1 MIGIDLVKISR
12 IDEIIKNKGL
22 DFAQKMVGSDA
33 DNAES
38 LAGHYAA
45 KEAFAKAMGTGLST
59 DILKNSKVIYGEK
72 GQPFLSYKNK
82 RYIISISHDGD
93 YAVSNVDASSFI
105 ADQKYLDLLNKRP
118 EDSNKG
124 TFGRLGLIAGYN
136 NMPGSALLATDAA
149 FRSGVGY
156 VYLYS
161 SEQMLPILQTKS
173 TEAIINSF
181 GCFFLRENFD
191 AIAFGPGLGF
201 EMPDV
206 DKLFDFIEKNKIP
219 SVIDADGFYY
229 LKKYGLDTDIV
240 ITPHPKEAAYLLDCD
255 IYYVLN
261 NREEAALKLA
271 QKYKAV
277 CLLKGKGTLIA
288 DEKNNIIINT
298 SGSNALATAGCGDVL
313 TGLIGGFLAQ
323 GMGVWNS
330 AVAGAYFHGLA
341 ADIFSAKYSKRSMK
355 SSDLS
360 TMLKYVFRGEDNA

>member
-12 IDEIIKNKGL
+12 IDEIINNKGL
-22 DFAQKMVGSDA
+22 DFAQKMIGSDA
-33 DNAES
+33 DKAES

-45 KEAFAKAMGTGLST
+45 KEAFAKARGTGLST

-72 GQPFLSYKNK
+72 GQPFLSYKKK
-82 RYIISISHDGD
+82 RYFISISHDGD
-93 YAVSNVDASSFI
+93 YAVANVDASSFI

-124 TFGRLGLIAGYN
+124 TFGRLALIAGYN
-136 NMPGSALLATDAA
+136 NMPGSALLATDSA

-161 SEQMLPILQTKS
+161 SDQMLPILQTKS
-173 TEAIINSF
+173 TEAIVNSF

-201 EMPDV
+201 EMPNV
-206 DKLFDFIEKNKIP
+206 DRLFAFIKKNKIP
-219 SVIDADGFYY
+219 TVVDADGFYY
-229 LKKYGLDTDIV
+229 LKKYGLNTELV

-255 IYYVLN
+255 IDFVIN
-261 NREEAALKLA
+261 NREEAAFALA
-271 QKYKAV
+271 KKYKAV

-288 DEKNNIIINT
+288 DPNNNIIVNT

-323 GMGVWNS
+323 GMSSWKS

-341 ADIFSAKYSKRSMK
+341 ADVFSAKYSKRSMK
-355 SSDLS
+355 AGDLS